1 VVTPGAREPTVPVAR
16 ELDCRGLSCPLPII
30 KTKKAMDG
38 LAPGEVLRMV
48 ATDPGSV
55 ADMAAWVRKTGHI
68 LVGEESAD
76 GVFAFYIRKVG

>member
-1 VVTPGAREPTVPVAR
+1 MNETISADR

-30 KTKKAMDG
+30 KTKREMDT
-38 LAPGEVLRMV
+38 LAAGQVLKML

-55 ADMAAWVRKTGHI
+55 NDMAAWSRKTGHD
-68 LVGEESAD
+68 LLGQEEAD